1 MNPDGASG
9 PLFWSVPKVGSS
21 IGLVCVVSGAAMVH
35 VGRSVSNG
43 QDETGKRKWFLYY
56 GLRAFFSVLSFSVFC
71 RSEDK
76 RNFSNFAR
84 SRYNTS
90 VRSARTSSHFQ
101 YFSTV
106 GKCYEMEQEKWEA

>member
-56 GLRAFFSVLSFSVFC
+56 GLRAFFFRSFILGFLSIGGQT
-71 RSEDK
+71 K
-76 RNFSNFAR
+76 L
-84 SRYNTS
+84 
-90 VRSARTSSHFQ
+90 
-101 YFSTV
+101 
-106 GKCYEMEQEKWEA
+106 